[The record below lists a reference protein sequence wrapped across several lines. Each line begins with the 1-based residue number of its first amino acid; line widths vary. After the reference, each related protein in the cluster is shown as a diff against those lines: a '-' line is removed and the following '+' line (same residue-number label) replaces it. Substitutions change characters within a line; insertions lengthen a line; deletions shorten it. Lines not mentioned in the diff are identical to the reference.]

1 MNQEEISQMLERCEV
16 MVRRL
21 DTSSDCIIWLSLA
34 NKLSKLLTKHNFIMV
49 QFKEKFLNHV
59 EQCNNEDCRNSRFV
73 DQYLEELNW
82 LRSVLDP
89 KAPKLK
95 EKKKDEV
102 NSKVLFGKDIVKQM
116 LATKLS
122 KHVETETLIK
132 LTK

>member
-21 DTSSDCIIWLSLA
+21 NASSDCIIWLSLT

-95 EKKKDEV
+95 EKKKDGV